1 MSASLKPTDMTVA
14 EFLAWDS
21 GDLSGALWQL
31 IDGVPHA
38 MAPASD
44 PHAAIQGEL
53 GALIR
58 NHLLAIG
65 SPCRLMVNPGVVPKV
80 RSAKNCRIPD
90 LSVTCA
96 PPAQG
101 HAKADPVLLIDIL
114 SPSNRA
120 ETWANV
126 WTYTTSPT
134 VTEILIVSSTKIA
147 ADLLR
152 RDAAGGW
159 PDEAER
165 VGPGGT
171 LDLRSVGM
179 QVALADLYRTAGLG

>member
-1 MSASLKPTDMTVA
+1 MSASRKPTDMTVA

-21 GDLSGALWQL
+21 GDDSGALWQL

-38 MAPASD
+38 MAPASE
-44 PHAAIQGEL
+44 PHGAIQLEL

-58 NHLLAIG
+58 NHLLATG
-65 SPCRLMVNPGVVPKV
+65 SPCRIIGAPGVVPKF
-80 RSAKNCRIPD
+80 RSAKNCRVPD
-90 LSVTCA
+90 LGVTCA
-96 PPAQG
+96 PPARGQILT
-101 HAKADPVLLIDIL
+101 DPVLLIEIL
-114 SPSNRA
+114 SPSNRP

-126 WTYTTSPT
+126 WTYTTIPT
-134 VTEILIVSSTKIA
+134 VTEILIVSSTRIA

-165 VGPGGT
+165 IEPGGT
-171 LDLRSVGM
+171 LELRSIGLRLP
-179 QVALADLYRTAGLG
+179 LADLYRTSGVG